1 MHMDLEKQVKII
13 DTIRETLEGYMGQE
27 LKVRAN
33 MGRSKIVESEGTLM
47 QIHPQLF
54 IMELKRKR
62 GRTSRQSYQYV
73 DVLTGTVELLQD
85 GEPIFA
91 PFITETPE
99 ESIEIDLEEA
109 LQVDMGEVE
118 EDLEEERIVL

>member
-1 MHMDLEKQVKII
+1 MDLEKQVRIV
-13 DTIRETLEGYMGQE
+13 DSIRETLEGYMGQE

-62 GRTSRQSYQYV
+62 GRTSRQSYQ
-73 DVLTGTVELLQD
+73 
-85 GEPIFA
+85 
-91 PFITETPE
+91 
-99 ESIEIDLEEA
+99 
-109 LQVDMGEVE
+109 
-118 EDLEEERIVL
+118 

>member
-1 MHMDLEKQVKII
+1 MDLEKQVRII

-73 DVLTGTVELLQD
+73 DVLTGTVELLQN

-109 LQVDMGEVE
+109 LQVDMGEV
-118 EDLEEERIVL
+118 DDGLEEERIVL

>member
-1 MHMDLEKQVKII
+1 MDLEKQVRIV
-13 DTIRETLEGYMGQE
+13 DSIRETLEGYMGQE

-73 DVLTGTVELLQD
+73 DVLTGTVELLQN
-85 GEPIFA
+85 GEPIFE
-91 PFITETPE
+91 PFIAEAPDNT
-99 ESIEIDLEEA
+99 SIELDLEEA
-109 LQVDMGEVE
+109 LQADGADDDEGAE
-118 EDLEEERIVL
+118 EEERIVL

>member
-1 MHMDLEKQVKII
+1 MDLEKQVKII

-73 DVLTGTVELLQD
+73 DVLTGTVELLQN

-109 LQVDMGEVE
+109 LQVDMGEAE
-118 EDLEEERIVL
+118 EDTEEEHVVL

>member
-1 MHMDLEKQVKII
+1 MDLEKQVKII

-73 DVLTGTVELLQD
+73 DVLTGTVELLQN

-118 EDLEEERIVL
+118 EDSEEERIVL

>member
-1 MHMDLEKQVKII
+1 MDLEKQVKII

-73 DVLTGTVELLQD
+73 DVLTGTVELLQN

-91 PFITETPE
+91 PFITETLE

-109 LQVDMGEVE
+109 LQVDMGEAE
-118 EDLEEERIVL
+118 EDTEEEHVVL